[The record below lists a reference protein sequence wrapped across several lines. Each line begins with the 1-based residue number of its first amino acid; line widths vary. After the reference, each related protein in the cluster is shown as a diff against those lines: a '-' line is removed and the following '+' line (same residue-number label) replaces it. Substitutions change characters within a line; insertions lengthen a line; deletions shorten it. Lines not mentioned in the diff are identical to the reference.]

1 MKQSSQAHILTVI
14 ELDIVNKTF
23 YQLAFYDRRL
33 SRQSISTTLYVVW
46 PNLGSG
52 ESKCRSQKA
61 PKEISKFK
69 FKLLILMVCTPQK
82 KEILSVKL

>member
-14 ELDIVNKTF
+14 QLDVVNKTF

-46 PNLGSG
+46 PNFGSG
-52 ESKCRSQKA
+52 EGEGRSQKA
-61 PKEISKFK
+61 PIEIEYSEWTIK
-69 FKLLILMVCTPQK
+69 MDQM
-82 KEILSVKL
+82 

>member
-14 ELDIVNKTF
+14 ELDVVNKTF

-46 PNLGSG
+46 PNFGSCEG
-52 ESKCRSQKA
+52 EGRSQKA
-61 PKEISKFK
+61 PIEIEYSEWTIKMD
-69 FKLLILMVCTPQK
+69 LM
-82 KEILSVKL
+82 

>member
-14 ELDIVNKTF
+14 ELDVVNKTF

-46 PNLGSG
+46 PNFGSG
-52 ESKCRSQKA
+52 EGEGRSQKA
-61 PKEISKFK
+61 PIEIEYSEWKIK
-69 FKLLILMVCTPQK
+69 MEQI
-82 KEILSVKL
+82 